1 VKPDTSSITAN
12 AWRVTEPEIIP
23 VTSQNSLEPGVL
35 RVAIHEGLGLS
46 VPQSEAALE
55 HGNGPSS
62 ITSQSEGGL
71 ISPLSDHGGLLYATL
86 ELGGFEISVS
96 ATSGTRENPVWSTK
110 LGNRIHEKKFDI
122 FRAAEL
128 TVRLYAKNPDHR
140 EGSQDALFL
149 GCAKMNPVFG
159 DEVQTEWL
167 PIKNGTGKLH
177 VEVEYVK
184 MKTLRIET
192 KRSGSV
198 GQSRLGSVARFRNSG
213 SNSCYAAIHIQK
225 ADLSPRCDV
234 MQALLLP
241 VNNGPF
247 IAPLDFIAQT
257 RSHFCLFWPFVS
269 GGHLFYHLQR
279 AQRFHADRAR
289 LYAAEILV
297 ALEWLDEVDPSYH
310 ELRPKNILLDS
321 VGHVVICDLGLLH
334 LEMKNVETTSD
345 SAGVDYLAPELLAG
359 NASAPTDTTASK
371 WWTLGVFLF
380 EMLTGLP
387 PFYDEDVEQ
396 RCRNIL
402 SEPLVVS
409 GLLLASTQDLLNK
422 LLTRKPDDRLGFNG
436 ASEIRAHRYF
446 DGLDWDKV
454 AWREYEPEFKPHEL
468 AMRFVQE
475 GKRET
480 IESVIASFA
489 GFSWGTPTPVQ
500 RDPAVPAA
508 VESHPVANEKT
519 EDWELVWQRQDQS
532 FYFYNRSTK
541 TKKPIVA
548 ARPYLLKRPDKT
560 QEALGAVLKNKYMHL
575 VPKMLEEYSVN
586 LNFELDF
593 RQTSPLNYVTE
604 LQEVDIVRLFLANG
618 ADANLEPGST
628 LGGQPL
634 LSAVQKGNQEL
645 VQMLVQRTDRI
656 PCTRALGHAVS
667 KQDTP
672 IINILL
678 ANGVKCDFEEADR
691 PKPAGNWNCNGDFDD
706 MNATMGDASKPEEY
720 MPSLVRAIGLGDAD
734 LVRLLLA
741 HGANVNVGYHDSS
754 ILLPGGILYRFGH
767 TYMECGRPIQLAME
781 LGHED
786 LVRPLLENG
795 ADIGLPQPVWR
806 HHVCKMIP
814 REVHHQ
820 LTARLRSIAASIA

>member
-1 VKPDTSSITAN
+1 M
-12 AWRVTEPEIIP
+12 
-23 VTSQNSLEPGVL
+23 LL
-35 RVAIHEGLGLS
+35 VAIHKGLGLS
-46 VPQSEAALE
+46 VPQYEAALE
-55 HGNGPSS
+55 HGNSHSS

-71 ISPLSDHGGLLYATL
+71 ILPLSDHDSLPYATL
-86 ELGGFEISVS
+86 ELDGSEFSVR

-110 LGNRIHEKKFDI
+110 LRNRIHEKKFDI
-122 FRAAEL
+122 FRPAEL
-128 TVRLYAKNPDHR
+128 IICLYARNLDHR
-140 EGSQDALFL
+140 EGSQDLLFL
-149 GCAKMNPVFG
+149 GCAKMTPVFR

-167 PIKNGTGKLH
+167 PIKNGTGKLY

-184 MKTLRIET
+184 IKTLRIET
-192 KRSGSV
+192 SKKLRFLGE
-198 GQSRLGSVARFRNSG
+198 SRLGSVSRIRKSG
-213 SNSCYAAIHIQK
+213 SHSCYASIHIQK

-234 MQALLLP
+234 IQALLLP
-241 VNNGPF
+241 VNNGPL
-247 IAPLDFIAQT
+247 IAPLSFIAQT
-257 RSHFCLFWPFVS
+257 RSQFCLFWPFIS

-310 ELRPKNILLDS
+310 ELKPKNLLLDS
-321 VGHVVICDLGLLH
+321 VGHVDVCDLGLLH
-334 LEMKNVETTSD
+334 LEMKNMETTSD
-345 SAGVDYLAPELLAG
+345 STAVDYLAPELLAS
-359 NASAPTDTTASK
+359 NASARTDTTASK
-371 WWTLGVFLF
+371 WWTLGAFLF

-387 PFYDEDVEQ
+387 PFYDEDMEQ

-409 GLLLASTQDLLNK
+409 GLLPVSTQDLLNK
-422 LLTRKPDDRLGFNG
+422 LLTHKPDDRLGFNG
-436 ASEIRAHRYF
+436 ASEIKAHRYF

-454 AWREYEPEFKPHEL
+454 ARREYEPAFKPHEL
-468 AMRFVQE
+468 VMSFEQE

-480 IESVIASFA
+480 AESVKERFS

-500 RDPAVPAA
+500 RDPAVPTA
-508 VESHPVANEKT
+508 VESHPVAYEKIK
-519 EDWELVWQRQDQS
+519 DWELVWQREDQS

-548 ARPYLLKRPDKT
+548 ARSYLPKRPDKT
-560 QEALGAVLKNKYMHL
+560 QEALEVVLKNKYMHL
-575 VPKMLEEYSVN
+575 VPTMLEEYSVN
-586 LNFELDF
+586 LNFRLDF
-593 RQTSPLNYVTE
+593 TGTTPLDYVTG
-604 LQEVDIVRLFLANG
+604 LQEVDMVRLFLANG
-618 ADANLEPGST
+618 ADANLEHGYT
-628 LGGQPL
+628 LGGRPL

-672 IINILL
+672 IVNILL

-691 PKPAGNWNCNGDFDD
+691 PQSTGNYSQFNLE
-706 MNATMGDASKPEEY
+706 MNATVGDSSEPEEY
-720 MPSLVRAIGLGDAD
+720 MPPLVRAINLGDAD

-741 HGANVNVGYHDSS
+741 HGANVNAGYHDLSL
-754 ILLPGGILYRFGH
+754 LLPGGFSSWFDRI
-767 TYMECGRPIQLAME
+767 YMECGRPIQLAME

-786 LVRPLLENG
+786 LVRLLLENG
-795 ADIGLPQPVWR
+795 ADIGLAQPVWR
-806 HHVCKMIP
+806 HHDCKMIP

-820 LTARLRSIAASIA
+820 ITARLRSIAASVAQGMMSETRFPDLICIY